1 MTYITKAYLK
11 DWFYAASVRA
21 VKTAAQTA
29 VALIGTNA
37 VGVTDVD
44 WLAVGGAALL
54 AGIVSILTSM
64 GGLPEVDNGTD
75 VLSLYSKGEGA
86 HVRKPDE

>member
-11 DWFYAASVRA
+11 DWFEAAFVRA

-54 AGIVSILTSM
+54 AAILSMLTSM

-75 VLSLYSKGEGA
+75 VLTLYDKGEGA
-86 HVRKPDE
+86 HARGRDE

>member
-11 DWFYAASVRA
+11 DWLAAAFIRA

-54 AGIVSILTSM
+54 AAIVSMLTSTA
-64 GGLPEVDNGTD
+64 GIPEVDNGTD
-75 VLSLYSKGEGA
+75 VLGLYSKGEGA
-86 HVRKPDE
+86 HARKDE

>member
-11 DWFYAASVRA
+11 DWASAALVRA
-21 VKTAAQTA
+21 IKTAAQTA

-44 WLAVGGAALL
+44 WLVIGSAALL
-54 AGIVSILTSM
+54 AAIVSLLTST
-64 GGLPEVDNGTD
+64 GGIPEVDNGTD
-75 VLSLYSKGEGA
+75 VLSLYSKGEGQ
-86 HVRKPDE
+86 HVRMDDE

>member
-1 MTYITKAYLK
+1 MTYITKAYIL
-11 DWFYAASVRA
+11 DWARAALVRA

-44 WLAVGGAALL
+44 WLAVASAAGL
-54 AGIVSILTSM
+54 AAIVSLLTSA
-64 GGLPEVDNGTD
+64 GGIPEVDNGTD
-75 VLSLYSKGEGA
+75 VLSLYSKGEGQHA
-86 HVRKPDE
+86 RRDDE